1 MLARGNRVH
10 DGPHIGAVW
19 KKGRRITTPFF
30 VASIVPTST
39 DSPRRFGFIVSK
51 QVGGAV
57 VRNRVKRQLRAL
69 AADTVAHESYGADT
83 VIRATPSSATASFD
97 ELAHYWGQ
105 VFGQGSR

>member
-1 MLARGNRVH
+1 VLARGNRVH
-10 DGPHIGAVW
+10 DGPHLGTVW
-19 KKGRRITTPFF
+19 KKGRRVATPFF
-30 VASIVPTST
+30 VASTLLTSS

-69 AADTVAHESYGADT
+69 AAGTVAVETYGADT

-97 ELAHYWGQ
+97 ELAHHWAQ
-105 VFGQGSR
+105 VFGQG